1 MSAYCFEIKQRE
13 FSSSLFQKAKT
24 SFCFR
29 FTETLMKIQVRNLL
43 FSPIIIAD
51 YLIILVILVSQAL
64 FEVPA
69 VNSAKKQHP
78 LLLFSTSCIIC
89 YPCMAAIPST
99 VAIVQ
104 PPTTGHDMNA
114 A

>member
-24 SFCFR
+24 YFCFR

-69 VNSAKKQHP
+69 VNSAKSSIHC
-78 LLLFSTSCIIC
+78 FSS
-89 YPCMAAIPST
+89 PFPASSAIPVWQLYHQLWLLYSLPLP
-99 VAIVQ
+99 VMI
-104 PPTTGHDMNA
+104 
-114 A
+114 